1 MKLNPTKCA
10 FGVASGK
17 FLGYMVNQR
26 GIEANPEKI
35 TALLNMKSPSTVKE
49 VQQLTGRIAALNRL
63 VSRATDK
70 CAPFF
75 KVLTGKKRFQWTEE
89 CEKAF
94 TDLKQY
100 LGSPPL
106 LSKPLCGEM
115 LYVYL
120 AVSDSAVS
128 AVLIR

>member
-1 MKLNPTKCA
+1 M
-10 FGVASGK
+10 SW
-17 FLGYMVNQR
+17 
-26 GIEANPEKI
+26 
-35 TALLNMKSPSTVKE
+35 
-49 VQQLTGRIAALNRL
+49 
-63 VSRATDK
+63 ATDK

-75 KVLTGKKRFQWTEE
+75 KVLTGKKRFQWTDE
-89 CEKAF
+89 CEKAI

-106 LSKPLCGEM
+106 LSKSLCGET

-128 AVLIR
+128 AVLICQEGRTQLPVYYVSHSLVSAETQYPAKEKLALALLMAAHKLKPYF